1 MLHIKYFDTLVSGF
15 HDVQE
20 KVMFCLG
27 FQEERCPKHGF
38 FQKVL
43 CSLNCNLRRI
53 AMSIIKGLNQFEE
66 CLLLKGV
73 DYSFFITELAAE
85 IHASLRG
92 IITCT
97 TITA

>member
-1 MLHIKYFDTLVSGF
+1 MYKKRSCSVEGF
-15 HDVQE
+15 RR
-20 KVMFCLG
+20 KMS
-27 FQEERCPKHGF
+27 KTW
-38 FQKVL
+38 VL
-43 CSLNCNLRRI
+43 CSLNCNLHRI

-66 CLLLKGV
+66 CLLKGV

-92 IITCT
+92 ITCT